1 MNIPADIRA
10 LEAQLIA
17 WRRDFHRHPELG
29 LQEHR
34 TAGIVAETLRALGY
48 EVYAGMARTGVVGL
62 LHNGAGPTLLLRAD
76 MDALPIQEENAVEYA
91 SEQAGLMHACGHDG
105 HVAILLGV
113 ATILVQR
120 RERWQGT
127 LLLVFQPGEE
137 GLNGAELMIR
147 EGLLERFKPDRALAL

>member
-34 TAGIVAETLRALGY
+34 TAGIIADTLRALGY
-48 EVYAGMARTGVVGL
+48 EVYTGMARTGVVGL

-76 MDALPIQEENAVEYA
+76 MDALPIQEETTAMSPFCWESPRSWRSAANAGRARCCWSFSPARRA
-91 SEQAGLMHACGHDG
+91 STA
-105 HVAILLGV
+105 
-113 ATILVQR
+113 R
-120 RERWQGT
+120 RS
-127 LLLVFQPGEE
+127 
-137 GLNGAELMIR
+137 
-147 EGLLERFKPDRALAL
+147 